1 MYTHFKKARNSTE
14 VVILNILIRKDEYKS
29 RLTSAITSGYH
40 QRLDTSDYDEL
51 LLLQHTF
58 FGTSVYIVKKETC
71 CDHATDHLQVL
82 NFLGAFVKL

>member
-1 MYTHFKKARNSTE
+1 MYTHFKKAKNCIK

-40 QRLDTSDYDEL
+40 QLLDTSDYDEL

-58 FGTSVYIVKKETC
+58 FLAPVYM
-71 CDHATDHLQVL
+71 
-82 NFLGAFVKL
+82 